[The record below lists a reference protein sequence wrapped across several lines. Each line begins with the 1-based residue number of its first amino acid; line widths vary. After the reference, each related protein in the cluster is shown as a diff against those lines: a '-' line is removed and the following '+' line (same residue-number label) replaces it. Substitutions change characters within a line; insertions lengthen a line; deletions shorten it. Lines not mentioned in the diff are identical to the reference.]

1 MTSIIIHYEFEGTTY
16 WEICFKSDRVSFGI
30 YSSHTVYGTKSEI
43 ITRHRTP
50 PIQEFEDCVRFIH
63 SDLFI
68 AIHKIC
74 DQSIHYIVLSGQRGC
89 HQNITVK
96 SRCRENKDFII
107 KQLRCGDVH
116 NHNCLM
122 ILAQYKYYH
131 ILLFILNNQ
140 KDEEYNIFC

>member
-1 MTSIIIHYEFEGTTY
+1 MNSKELRIGRSALNQVIFTQQTRDVEYI
-16 WEICFKSDRVSFGI
+16 KSDRFRELYNISRFDISFTDRVSFGI

-74 DQSIHYIVLSGQRGC
+74 DQSIHYIVLSGQRG
-89 HQNITVK
+89 
-96 SRCRENKDFII
+96 
-107 KQLRCGDVH
+107 
-116 NHNCLM
+116 
-122 ILAQYKYYH
+122 
-131 ILLFILNNQ
+131 
-140 KDEEYNIFC
+140 